1 MYIGNF
7 YAPTSIATGPGLS
20 NAIDA
25 VQTSFTI
32 NAKDPF
38 GNDRRGDRTPDG
50 LGSGTGFD
58 DPFLVEFF
66 GPDNYYDV
74 TSSAIQTIYTTATSN
89 INGTFTV
96 SIDGKTTP
104 DLPHDISAS
113 SMRDV
118 LENLHVP
125 AALEGFAICKRYTRF
140 RMAYYLHFTFGELET
155 F

>member
-1 MYIGNF
+1 M
-7 YAPTSIATGPGLS
+7 T

-58 DPFLVEFF
+58 DPFVVEFF

-74 TSSAIQTIYTTATSN
+74 TSSASQTIYTTATSN

-125 AALEGFAICKRYTRF
+125 RRRLRF
-140 RMAYYLHFTFGELET
+140 RSHAKDAHGLEWRIT
-155 F
+155 CSHLEN